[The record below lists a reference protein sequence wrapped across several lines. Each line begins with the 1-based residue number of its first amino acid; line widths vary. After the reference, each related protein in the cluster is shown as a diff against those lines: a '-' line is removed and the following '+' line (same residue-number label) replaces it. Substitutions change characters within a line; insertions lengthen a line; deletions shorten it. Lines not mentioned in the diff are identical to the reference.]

1 MRVLVVE
8 DDQKLAAVLRQ
19 GLKEQGY
26 SVDLAAAA
34 AQGFDMALASDY
46 DAILLDVMLPGRSGF
61 DVLRDLRARGSRS
74 PILVLSARSSVQ
86 DRVLGLDLGADDYL
100 SKPFAFQELLA
111 RLRAITRRPAVE
123 PRSILK
129 AADLEMD
136 VARREVSRG
145 GRTID
150 LTTKEFALLEYFLRK
165 KGLLLTRAMILD
177 HVWDFDYDGGSNLVE
192 AYVNYLR
199 RKTEQNDA
207 PRLIQTV
214 RGAGYV
220 LKDGE

>member
-74 PILVLSARSSVQ
+74 PILVLSALV
-86 DRVLGLDLGADDYL
+86 GAG
-100 SKPFAFQELLA
+100 S
-111 RLRAITRRPAVE
+111 RTR
-123 PRSILK
+123 PRSG
-129 AADLEMD
+129 
-136 VARREVSRG
+136 RRRLSEQAFRVSG
-145 GRTID
+145 T
-150 LTTKEFALLEYFLRK
+150 
-165 KGLLLTRAMILD
+165 TRAAAS
-177 HVWDFDYDGGSNLVE
+177 HHETTCG
-192 AYVNYLR
+192 
-199 RKTEQNDA
+199 
-207 PRLIQTV
+207 
-214 RGAGYV
+214 
-220 LKDGE
+220 